1 MTVAVH
7 SVQRLEVLTAE
18 PMQHSHG
25 LKANKKISAFMEA
38 RSSLLCSQD
47 PATYPCPQP
56 N

>member
-25 LKANKKISAFMEA
+25 LKANKKPLRFMEA
-38 RSSLLCSQD
+38 VGSLLCSQD
-47 PATYPCPQP
+47 SATCPCPQP